1 MKPVGKLGVS
11 PGKWHLEVSGD
22 DFAEIWS
29 GSGRNRRFVAHL
41 GADSRSVADARIMAC
56 SKEMYALLREARQHI
71 KYGNSKFANRIA
83 KVLEKAGG
91 VE

>member
-1 MKPVGKLGVS
+1 MKPVEKLGVT

-29 GSGRNRRFVAHL
+29 GSGRNRRIVAQL
-41 GADSRSVADARIMAC
+41 GADSRSIADARIMAC
-56 SKEMYALLREARQHI
+56 SKEMYSCLREAGQYI
-71 KYGNSKFANRIA
+71 KYSNSKFANRIA